1 MKRTVSVILAVAICF
16 GLAFTAYA
24 ANPDET
30 VTVDLS
36 KEYQTIDG
44 FGASYT
50 WYLGWAVGHN
60 QSETIWDWVFNETEF
75 NILRFRDLN
84 SIVNADE
91 ALMPEKGYPE
101 YYAVYKAAI
110 DRGIDPTVLVTS
122 WGEYDRGLDWVVY
135 VEDDPGSKAPYF
147 TLAKGS
153 DGEYRYDLLADFCVQ
168 SVRYFFDAGIP
179 VDYFS
184 ISNEIEL
191 QDDRMDEKGNARDAA
206 GFFFGEEETDYHC
219 CYWKAHIAVYNA
231 FKEAF
236 GEYAP
241 KLLGAETMA
250 GYEDLLHRYL
260 DKVIEECPESLEVI
274 GHHLYGTDLSEN
286 NLRKVGNFSNDY
298 RLWMTEWYDNNF
310 FEHAEVMMDELVY
323 ENVSAYIYWN
333 GVWCA
338 DLGNCIIE
346 VGADP
351 NSEIKRMGNHYIME
365 HYSKFIKKG
374 YKRVDVSDSL
384 GTKFAAFKS
393 PDESKLVLIAMNPT
407 EKTEFMTLE
416 SGKEILGSRVWLSTE
431 GENRFANKYM
441 QDKGEYEDELEI
453 PPRCLMTIELD
464 LPADPNYVAPAIE
477 KKVNPYV
484 KTPGSGINLWLIVGI
499 VIAVCLAS
507 VAIAAA
513 VVVKNIKKA
522 AKAENTADKDA

>member
-1 MKRTVSVILAVAICF
+1 MKRAVAVLAAVLMLFLTVFPAYAAKPEETVSV
-16 GLAFTAYA
+16 
-24 ANPDET
+24 
-30 VTVDLS
+30 DLS
-36 KEYQTIDG
+36 NEHQTIDG

-50 WYLGWAVGHN
+50 WYLGWAVNHN

-84 SIVNADE
+84 SVVNADE
-91 ALMPEKGYPE
+91 AAMPKKGYPE
-101 YYAVYKAAI
+101 YYTVYKAAI

-135 VEDDPGSKAPYF
+135 VDDDPSTRAPYF
-147 TLAKGS
+147 TLAKNS
-153 DGEYRYDLLADFCVQ
+153 DGEYEYDVLADFCVQ
-168 SVRYFFDAGIP
+168 SVKYFFDAGIP

-191 QDDRMDEKGNARDAA
+191 QDDRMDEKGNPRDAA
-206 GFFFGEEETDYHC
+206 GFFFGEEETEYHC

-241 KLLGAETMA
+241 KILGAETMA

-260 DKVIEECPESLEVI
+260 DKVIEECPESLETI

-286 NLRKVGNFSNDY
+286 NLRKVGNLSKDY
-298 RLWMTEWYDNNF
+298 KLWMTEWYDNNF
-310 FEHAEVMMDELVY
+310 FEHAEVMVDEFVY
-323 ENVSAYIYWN
+323 ENISAYIYWN

-351 NSEIKRMGNHYIME
+351 NSDIQRMGNHYIME
-365 HYSKFIKKG
+365 HFSKYVKKG
-374 YKRVDVSDSL
+374 YKRVEVTDQL

-393 PDESKLVLIAMNPT
+393 PDESKLVVIAMNPT
-407 EKTEFMTLE
+407 EKTEFMTLDI
-416 SGKEILGSRVWLSTE
+416 GGREILGSQVLLSTE
-431 GENRFANKYM
+431 GENRFLNEYL
-441 QDKGEYEDELEI
+441 QDMGEYEDELEI
-453 PPRCLMTIELD
+453 PSRSLMTVVLEL
-464 LPADPNYVAPAIE
+464 PGDPNYVEPAVE
-477 KKVNPYV
+477 KAVNPYV
-484 KTPGSGINLWLIVGI
+484 KTPGTGISVLSIVGI
-499 VIAVCLAS
+499 VLAVC
-507 VAIAAA
+507 AAA
-513 VVVKNIKKA
+513 IVLAAVIVVKSVKKGG
-522 AKAENTADKDA
+522 KSLGDEPKE